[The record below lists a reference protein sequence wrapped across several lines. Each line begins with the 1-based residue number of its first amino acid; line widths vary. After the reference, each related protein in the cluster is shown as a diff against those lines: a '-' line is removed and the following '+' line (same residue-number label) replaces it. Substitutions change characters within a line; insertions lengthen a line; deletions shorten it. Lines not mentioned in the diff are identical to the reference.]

1 MSNLVVAEKNKLI
14 IKNDQIRKKY
24 IDIARGIAII
34 LMIIGHVTEHG
45 WKRNIIFSFHMP
57 LFIIISGM
65 FYKDRSFKELFTNM
79 VKKLIIP
86 YLITIFC
93 TDFIQN
99 FILDK
104 NYSIIHLLIDYIKQI
119 ALSYS
124 YLKFNTNIKSVE
136 VLWFI
141 PFLVLI
147 RIIFYLLKKA
157 TKNNDILLITYC
169 ILISYIGYILGIKG
183 KWLPFSADIS
193 MSCIMLYCLGYLI
206 SKYDLLKKIINKK
219 KILILIFIIW
229 ILGIKFG
236 AIEIAVRRY
245 PNGLYSFLSA
255 ICGSIIIIKLSMLI
269 EQKTKILSKVLSW
282 YGKNSIYILLFH
294 YIEFVTINYKSILKC
309 INVNMI
315 YKSIVLALKI
325 GFTTL
330 GTALLYIVKKNI
342 LKKKQDVKVIQY

>member
-1 MSNLVVAEKNKLI
+1 M
-14 IKNDQIRKKY
+14 
-24 IDIARGIAII
+24 
-34 LMIIGHVTEHG
+34 
-45 WKRNIIFSFHMP
+45 
-57 LFIIISGM
+57 
-65 FYKDRSFKELFTNM
+65 
-79 VKKLIIP
+79 
-86 YLITIFC
+86 
-93 TDFIQN
+93 
-99 FILDK
+99 
-104 NYSIIHLLIDYIKQI
+104 
-119 ALSYS
+119 
-124 YLKFNTNIKSVE
+124 KFNTNIKSVE